1 MPGFWRRP
9 VTRMYSYNLD
19 VGENYY
25 KPMSN
30 YLDRNSSVE
39 RTARAETPG
48 CLELFS
54 DHVADWEELGAM
66 TFAERLQHTGRISGR
81 RYEGSARST
90 SVARESAQAA
100 ASSSA
105 EHTSAFA
112 RRGVRAA
119 SEMPAT
125 AVSSAQAGRE
135 SAERQM
141 SSAVQLRSAHA
152 QQSAQR
158 AESASRSQTA
168 SALRQ
173 ESMQST
179 QIAASAK
186 QASMSHSREET
197 TETVQR
203 ASASSATAKMV
214 QRMRAEQNQQRM
226 EVMQRASSQ
235 QRTSRREEKQ
245 SAAAIKAG
253 EIKVKDCIEKK
264 IADIRMQPYVGAQ
277 EVREAEAASLRARAR
292 ILDLERELDEITK
305 RAIMTSTKAV
315 QSAKQMAYQASMEAQ
330 EEAKAASTKK
340 SRKVIVESSSS
351 MKA

>member
-48 CLELFS
+48 
-54 DHVADWEELGAM
+54 AM
-66 TFAERLQHTGRISGR
+66 TFAERLQSTGRISGR

-90 SVARESAQAA
+90 SVARESQ

-152 QQSAQR
+152 QQSSQR

-203 ASASSATAKMV
+203 ASASSATAQMV

-264 IADIRMQPYVGAQ
+264 IADIRMQPYVGTQ

-351 MKA
+351 MRA

>member
-25 KPMSN
+25 KPLSN

-48 CLELFS
+48 
-54 DHVADWEELGAM
+54 AM
-66 TFAERLQHTGRISGR
+66 TFAERLQNTGRISGR

-90 SVARESAQAA
+90 SVARESQAA
-100 ASSSA
+100 TSSSA

-152 QQSAQR
+152 QQSSQR

-203 ASASSATAKMV
+203 ASASSATAQMV

-264 IADIRMQPYVGAQ
+264 IADIRMQPYVGTQ

-351 MKA
+351 MRA